1 MLLLQIGVKLAMLQV
16 HRRRLGTAIFWAA
29 EAQQLDAA
37 AAAGAG

>member
-1 MLLLQIGVKLAMLQV
+1 MTMMQV
-16 HRRRLGTAIFWAA
+16 HRRRLEAAVFRAA